1 MIITMVYSVVL
12 DLLYNKTTTMK
23 LIKKLQD
30 KEKGFYFENVKC
42 DFFGIYYSYDNRYK
56 DYWLNGNIVGY
67 SINEHTHREFYI

>member
-1 MIITMVYSVVL
+1 MIITMAYSVVL

-23 LIKKLQD
+23 LIKKLQH
-30 KEKGFYFENVKC
+30 KEKGFYFDSVSIS
-42 DFFGIYYSYDNRYK
+42 FFGIYYSYDNRYK